1 MLNKKILVA
10 VFSVLMCSLSFGH
23 ETASVFRT
31 AESIEIRPIADQKP
45 GSSPRRIP
53 AMVPIRASIMLTSI
67 LIEFMDN
74 LGTVEIELSNA
85 ATGEYQQGE
94 VSSASGWAAVP
105 FSGDEGFYIIR
116 FTLPSGAQY
125 YGEFE
130 IAQ

>member
-1 MLNKKILVA
+1 MILTLLVSA
-10 VFSVLMCSLSFGH
+10 AISLQAIPSNDGKNRS
-23 ETASVFRT
+23 SVF
-31 AESIEIRPIADQKP
+31 
-45 GSSPRRIP
+45 
-53 AMVPIRASIMLTSI
+53 V
-67 LIEFMDN
+67 EFADN

-85 ATGEYQQGE
+85 ATGEYRQGE